1 MKEKPIFQTATWW
14 VSTSSGIRLY
24 ASRLLGGNVLLLSS
38 PPSTIDMILMI
49 LTYRVDVLS
58 EDSAYKQFCFQS
70 CMPVNCLGGMSCS
83 FPLPHSGF
91 KRNTKCFFFFCLFKL
106 RVLRGPPSQFL
117 CLQKFG
123 QFGHHDSRW
132 TILLFPFWGQS
143 AFDLL
148 HCNTLAS
155 NWSTSPHMARP
166 SHTDCICLTFLLC
179 VR

>member
-83 FPLPHSGF
+83 FPLPIPGSRGTQSVF
-91 KRNTKCFFFFCLFKL
+91 SSSAFSNCGCYVALLLNSYASKNLNNLVTMTADGQYFFFLFGDKVPL
-106 RVLRGPPSQFL
+106 ICFTAIHWHPIGQQALIWPVRV
-117 CLQKFG
+117 
-123 QFGHHDSRW
+123 
-132 TILLFPFWGQS
+132 TMI
-143 AFDLL
+143 AF
-148 HCNTLAS
+148 
-155 NWSTSPHMARP
+155 
-166 SHTDCICLTFLLC
+166 
-179 VR
+179 V